1 MRSAKGNVRY
11 RDGVVESESQA
22 LPVHPEEAHDRQRPP
37 SFEGENGRDAP
48 VSRASVPARVLLQVV
63 LVVVL
68 PAEPLLELV
77 DLGDDLLAFRV
88 KVLLLDL
95 LLDLLGDVALL
106 GRRVEDG

>member
-1 MRSAKGNVRY
+1 M
-11 RDGVVESESQA
+11 
-22 LPVHPEEAHDRQRPP
+22 
-37 SFEGENGRDAP
+37 
-48 VSRASVPARVLLQVV
+48 SRTSVPAWVLLQVV

-77 DLGDDLLAFRV
+77 DLGDNLLAFRV
-88 KVLLLDL
+88 KVLLLNL

>member
-1 MRSAKGNVRY
+1 MEWMKAKV
-11 RDGVVESESQA
+11 GVYQYTLRKHTEGS
-22 LPVHPEEAHDRQRPP
+22 RQRPL

-48 VSRASVPARVLLQVV
+48 VSRASVPAWVLLQVV

-68 PAEPLLELV
+68 SAEPLLELV

-88 KVLLLDL
+88 KVLLLNL